1 VAVASAGPYTNLHL
15 AADRQP
21 RQHPTTQLPPA
32 IAIENTNSQ
41 CFVIMVKDG
50 DCEQSSDVATS
61 KQQEGSACIFRDTC
75 IPFQHNV
82 RYAVIR
88 KTGSICSAIGY
99 LMNGVC

>member
-1 VAVASAGPYTNLHL
+1 VAVASAGPYANLHL

-32 IAIENTNSQ
+32 IAIENINSQ

-61 KQQEGSACIFRDTC
+61 KQQEGMRVFLE
-75 IPFQHNV
+75 IPAFSSNTMSDMPLYGKLARSVQP
-82 RYAVIR
+82 
-88 KTGSICSAIGY
+88 
-99 LMNGVC
+99 